1 MLKLADLR
9 KTTRRAKSGDLRI
22 VYPTLLRDRSL
33 APRIGMAVRY
43 LESMLGRPRHE
54 LDAEVI
60 VQLFGDHK
68 LARCIVACLAAT
80 YRHRP
85 RAFAEILPAEVVAA
99 LAERGIATPSDL
111 RLHLYRRA
119 NGALAGFVGGP
130 ERAPFLRAVGG
141 DLGLAPEQI
150 ETLLTLDAPANAI
163 LVRTGPIPTPD
174 DVIARY
180 NYETA
185 AALLA
190 NASIVRVSLSRA
202 PTDAATLRALCAQAG
217 VTAELAG
224 HELVLHGRQD
234 ALNGWAR
241 HGARLVRLLS
251 ALLCCG
257 LPARSAEALV
267 AAPTGDW
274 LFRLDAATL
283 ADLGARPLSPAS
295 SAPAFDPADL
305 LAAWQTADA
314 LTADFAALRRSG
326 EHHGWSLRRAV
337 EPVVLHGAIL
347 PALFTCSRTPPNRGK
362 NGNAAL
368 SPAAAG
374 SLLPARRGGI
384 PHWGLVGGEVS
395 RVPLIP
401 APTTAAGAAL
411 LADVAARQP
420 LVALA
425 LPTGDAVPP
434 HLPADIPTLRY
445 TERGDAAVLPALLAR
460 AVGEVDA
467 RAEVARLEALFEE
480 VRATGVLTEPKLA
493 ERLRCDEDEVAL
505 RLAMPAARAAH
516 QADDVHYIEGFGLC
530 TADTLAK
537 AQAATAE
544 VASLRADQPVGSAWV
559 LRQLGRRLRAV
570 TGASEGI
577 ECLIAYLGAA

>member
-43 LESMLGRPRHE
+43 LESMLGRPRRE

-80 YRHRP
+80 YRHQP
-85 RAFAEILPAEVVAA
+85 RAFAEVLPAAVASA
-99 LAERGIATPSDL
+99 LAERGIVTPSDL

-119 NGALAGFVGGP
+119 NGAFAGFVGGP

-163 LVRTGPIPTPD
+163 LARTGPIPTPD

-180 NYETA
+180 NYETS

-190 NASIVRVSLSRA
+190 NASLVRISLSRA
-202 PTDAATLRALCAQAG
+202 PADADTIRALCAQAG

-224 HELVLHGRQD
+224 RELVLHGRQD

-257 LPARSAEALV
+257 LPARSGEALI
-267 AAPTGDW
+267 AARLGGEW
-274 LFRLDAATL
+274 LFRLDADAL
-283 ADLGARPLSPAS
+283 ADLGARPS
-295 SAPAFDPADL
+295 SSPAFDPAAL
-305 LAAWQTADA
+305 RAAWQTADA
-314 LTADFAALRRSG
+314 FAADFAALRRSG
-326 EHHGWSLRRAV
+326 EHSGWSLRRAV
-337 EPVVLHGAIL
+337 EPVVLHGAVL
-347 PALFTCSRTPPNRGK
+347 PALFTCSRTTSNSGI
-362 NGNAAL
+362 NGNAARL
-368 SPAAAG
+368 SASVPPRPAG
-374 SLLPARRGGI
+374 RGA
-384 PHWGLVGGEVS
+384 GGEVS

-401 APTTAAGAAL
+401 APATAAGATL

-425 LPTGDAVPP
+425 LPSGNAAAPSR
-434 HLPADIPTLRY
+434 LPADVPTLHY
-445 TERGDAAVLPALLAR
+445 TERGDAAALPTLLSR
-460 AVGEVDA
+460 AIGEVDA
-467 RAEVARLEALFEE
+467 RAEVARIAELFAEA
-480 VRATGVLTEPKLA
+480 RAAGVLTEPKLA

-505 RLAMPAARAAH
+505 RLAMPAARVAR
-516 QADDVHYIEGFGLC
+516 QAEDVHYIEGFGLC
-530 TADTLAK
+530 TAETLAR

-544 VASLRADQPVGSAWV
+544 VATLRADQPVGSAWV

>member
-43 LESMLGRPRHE
+43 LESMVGRPRRE

-85 RAFAEILPAEVVAA
+85 RAFAEVLPIQVVAA

-163 LVRTGPIPTPD
+163 LARTGPVPTPD

-190 NASIVRVSLSRA
+190 NASLVRVSLSRA
-202 PTDAATLRALCAQAG
+202 PTDAAMLRALCAQAG

-224 HELVLHGRQD
+224 RELVLHGRQD
-234 ALNGWAR
+234 AMNGWAR
-241 HGARLVRLLS
+241 HGARLVRLLA

-257 LPARSAEALV
+257 LPARSGEALIV
-267 AAPTGDW
+267 AALGGAW

-283 ADLGARPLSPAS
+283 ADLGARPSGS
-295 SAPAFDPADL
+295 PAFDSAVL
-305 LAAWQTADA
+305 LASWQAADA
-314 LTADFAALRRSG
+314 LATDFAALRRSG
-326 EHHGWSLRRAV
+326 EHHGWSLRRTV
-337 EPVVLHGAIL
+337 EPVVLHGAVL
-347 PALFTCSRTPPNRGK
+347 PALFTCSRTTSHPGK
-362 NGNAAL
+362 NGNT
-368 SPAAAG
+368 G
-374 SLLPARRGGI
+374 LPALRGRLGS
-384 PHWGLVGGEVS
+384 PTGGLVGGEVS
-395 RVPLIP
+395 RVPLVP
-401 APTTAAGAAL
+401 APTRAAGAAL

-425 LPTGDAVPP
+425 PPTEDAAPSPMSTDV
-434 HLPADIPTLRY
+434 PTLRY
-445 TERGDAAVLPALLAR
+445 AGRCDVAALPTLLDR
-460 AVGEVDA
+460 AVGAVDA
-467 RAEVARLEALFEE
+467 RAEVARIAALLEE
-480 VRATGVLTEPKLA
+480 VRAAGVLTEPKLA

-505 RLAMPAARAAH
+505 RLAMPAARAAR
-516 QADDVHYIEGFGLC
+516 QTDDIHYIEGFGLC
-530 TADTLAK
+530 TAETLAK

-544 VASLRADQPVGSAWV
+544 VATLHAGQSVGSAWV